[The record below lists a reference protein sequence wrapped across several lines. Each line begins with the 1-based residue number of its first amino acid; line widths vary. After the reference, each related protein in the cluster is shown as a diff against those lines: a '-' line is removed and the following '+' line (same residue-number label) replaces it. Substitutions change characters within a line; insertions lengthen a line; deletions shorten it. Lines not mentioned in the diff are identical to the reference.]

1 MTTVLITS
9 IGSISATGV
18 ALCLAAVRH
27 ELRIVATNSVA
38 EAAGNFLADRAVIVP
53 PTASG
58 EDWLA
63 AVQSLIDEERP
74 LLVINGRDE
83 EVALLARLRE
93 RNDQPGIHLLAPSPG
108 LVPAVVDK
116 YESYRFARHHD
127 LPFAETASS
136 AEEVA
141 ALMSLKGLPLVAKP
155 RRGGFSSH
163 GVCLVRTE
171 AEVEAILATATH
183 VFQEM
188 LPCPLLDASIESWR
202 GIRGIPWRFAMQSV
216 DHEID
221 LLIDG
226 DVLTLAL
233 SAGHADGSLNRDIRI
248 VEEPGQRRVA
258 DAYGRV
264 FARLGHCG
272 PLNLQGRLLPDGR
285 YIPFELN
292 ARFTGTMPGKAALG
306 FNLVRAALSHW
317 GGVTSAI
324 PLAANDER
332 VDRLPL
338 FIAYGRS
345 VAAGLA
351 ATGEWRKI
359 DRP

>member
-18 ALCLAAVRH
+18 ALCLAAVRE

-38 EAAGNFLADRAVIVP
+38 EAPGNFLADRTVIVP
-53 PTASG
+53 PTESG
-58 EDWLA
+58 EAWLA
-63 AVQSLIDEERP
+63 AVERLIDEERP

-83 EVALLARLRE
+83 EVALLAGLRE
-93 RNDQPGIHLLAPSPG
+93 RTDRPGMHVLAPSPA

-116 YESYRFARHHD
+116 YESYRFARDHD
-127 LPFAETASS
+127 LPFAETAST
-136 AEEVA
+136 AGEVA
-141 ALMSLKGLPLVAKP
+141 ALMSRRGLPLVAKP
-155 RRGGFSSH
+155 RRGGFAAR
-163 GVCLVRTE
+163 GVCLVSSE
-171 AEVEAILATATH
+171 AEVEAVLATASH
-183 VFQEM
+183 VFQEL
-188 LPCPLLDASIESWR
+188 LPSPLLDASIEAWGR
-202 GIRGIPWRFAMQSV
+202 VRGIPWRFAMQSI

-221 LLIDG
+221 LLVDG
-226 DVLTLAL
+226 HVLAVAL

-285 YIPFELN
+285 YVPFELN

-306 FNLVRAALSHW
+306 FNLVRAALGHW
-317 GGVTSAI
+317 GGVTSAT
-324 PLAANDER
+324 PLAAKDVHVE
-332 VDRLPL
+332 RLPL
-338 FIAYGRS
+338 FMAYERG
-345 VAAGLA
+345 AAARLV
-351 ATGEWRKI
+351 ATGEWRKRH
-359 DRP
+359 RP